1 MRGPRFVRT
10 KPMPKRRGAA
20 EAGAA
25 GEDAETCE
33 DGDGVQPGRP
43 RFKGTAAEWA
53 DLMAPVAQKRSWL
66 RYDETKKCSAAA
78 TLPKLIGEQ
87 HAVLEKLHEGGLI
100 YKRSV
105 VKDGVKLL
113 AERMDFKLKES
124 EAEDYYETMTRRVM
138 NICRAVSQGVS
149 KSKNSNTKPPWVAAL
164 PWLRVP
170 AAASQSNDAGAT
182 TTCYIVGWDPSVQL
196 AWRVPASTPE
206 GRKEPSMRPTADKS
220 RPKDPIVVRWA
231 DGYEHEISELTNEML
246 LEARCGEKKKEPTDV
261 FWAGEDPSTHH
272 ALVVKLRKDGPHP
285 LLMSLY
291 EQGRQLD
298 NIQVRLFDQNYEATE
313 GAKVKA
319 GKFMHGV
326 AEAILAGK
334 VDKKD
339 LKQYRRAKCNEEN
352 IQWRLGCMKKPAAAP
367 SSSAAKRPAKAEPPA
382 DDEDVVSEETEGVPV
397 NSEEAVS
404 EGSPDDGDGA
414 STEELIAPMKRP
426 AAMPKSKKGAM
437 LLDGPGR
444 SFMDGVSESSPSD

>member
-20 EAGAA
+20 AAGAA

-33 DGDGVQPGRP
+33 DGDGVPGRP

-261 FWAGEDPSTHH
+261 FWAGEDPLTHH

-319 GKFMHGV
+319 GKFMQGV

-334 VDKKD
+334 VDKKT
-339 LKQYRRAKCNEEN
+339 
-352 IQWRLGCMKKPAAAP
+352 
-367 SSSAAKRPAKAEPPA
+367 SSSTAEPSA
-382 DDEDVVSEETEGVPV
+382 TRET
-397 NSEEAVS
+397 SH
-404 EGSPDDGDGA
+404 GDWGA
-414 STEELIAPMKRP
+414 
-426 AAMPKSKKGAM
+426 
-437 LLDGPGR
+437 
-444 SFMDGVSESSPSD
+444 